1 MNKRMEPLVTLL
13 NQPCDE
19 GSVEPTTALALG
31 SLLLRGMS
39 KESLL
44 FTIDFGLASV
54 KVGFVRLDHLRFHDE
69 FVTENANHIDRNAL
83 R

>member
-1 MNKRMEPLVTLL
+1 MEPLVTLL
-13 NQPCDE
+13 NQPGDE
-19 GSVEPTTALALG
+19 GSVEPTAALALG
-31 SLLLRGMS
+31 SLLLRGMG

-44 FTIDFGLASV
+44 LTINFGLASV

-69 FVTENANHIDRNAL
+69 FVTENANQIDRNAL